1 MTAELSLLAAA
12 GMGLFGSGHCVA
24 MCGGISCAL
33 SAGLPESVR
42 RTPSLMLPFVVAYNM
57 GRILSYMVAGALFG
71 MLGAG
76 AGVLLPPSWAQG
88 LGIAISIAF
97 VIALGLYLG
106 DWWRGLAAFERLGS
120 KLWHYLQPFGSRFLP
135 VTRWR
140 GAFSIGLL
148 WGWLPCGLV
157 YAALAVAFVSGGA
170 LEGTLTMLTFGL
182 GTLPAL
188 ISLGFAG
195 RWLAALRNSGARR
208 AAGASL
214 CVLGVVLSL
223 GAYSGYL
230 HTSHLE
236 HSPDEVK
243 ATQDP

>member
-1 MTAELSLLAAA
+1 
-12 GMGLFGSGHCVA
+12 MGFFGSGHCVA

-33 SAGLPESVR
+33 TAGLPQTVR
-42 RTPSLMLPFVVAYNM
+42 RSPLRMLPFVIAYNL
-57 GRILSYMVAGALFG
+57 GRLISYMLAGALFG
-71 MLGAG
+71 IIGAR
-76 AGVLLPPSWAQG
+76 AGVLLPPSWAHG
-88 LGIAISIAF
+88 VGIAISIAF

-120 KLWHYLQPFGSRFLP
+120 KLWRYLQPLGGRFLP

-140 GAFSIGLL
+140 GALGVGLL

-157 YAALAVAFVSGGA
+157 YAALALALVSGGA
-170 LEGTLTMLTFGL
+170 LAGALTMLAFGL

-195 RWLAALRNSGARR
+195 RWLAALRHPRARR

-214 CVLGVVLSL
+214 CVLAVVFFL
-223 GAYSGYL
+223 GAYFGDLPAHY
-230 HTSHLE
+230 HEQPQENAGAMHA
-236 HSPDEVK
+236 H
-243 ATQDP
+243 

>member
-1 MTAELSLLAAA
+1 MISELSLVAAA
-12 GMGLFGSGHCVA
+12 SMGFFGSGHCVA

-33 SAGLPESVR
+33 TAGLPESVR
-42 RTPSLMLPFVVAYNM
+42 RSPSRMLPFVIAYNV
-57 GRILSYMVAGALFG
+57 GRLTSYTLAGALFG
-71 MLGAG
+71 MVGAR
-76 AGVLLPPSWAQG
+76 AGVLLPPSWAHG
-88 LGIAISIAF
+88 AGIVISITF

-120 KLWHYLQPFGSRFLP
+120 KLWRYLQPLGRRYLP

-140 GAFSIGLL
+140 GALAIGLL

-157 YAALAVAFVSGGA
+157 YAALALALVSGGA
-170 LEGTLTMLTFGL
+170 VAGALTMLAFGL

-195 RWLAALRNSGARR
+195 RWLAALRHPGARR

-214 CVLGVVLSL
+214 CVLAVVLFL
-223 GAYSGYL
+223 GAYSGHIPGHY
-230 HTSHLE
+230 HQHPPE
-236 HSPDEVK
+236 KVGAMGAH
-243 ATQDP
+243 